1 MTRLHVSG
9 KFPLPLDKRAVANEW
24 KKRGYSC
31 DEFVDPP
38 GRTWTGFVHDCNELV
53 TVIEGR
59 LHMTIG
65 DQECIAEPGDEIRIP
80 KGALHSVRN
89 SHPGVTRW
97 LYGYD

>member
-9 KFPLPLDKRAVANEW
+9 KFPLPLDKQAVANEW

-89 SHPGVTRW
+89 SHLGITRW